1 MTFGVRMYNAKFDVA
16 SQSPQEII
24 TADVK
29 TFNFTEG
36 DVAVAQVEVGDKTAM
51 LQRKEELL
59 QAMRD
64 YSNARSLIL
73 MVLLV
78 TDIQREGSELLAVG
92 RTRAVERAFDRKLQD
107 GSLYLPGVLSRKKQV
122 IPLIAERL

>member
-1 MTFGVRMYNAKFDVA
+1 MT
-16 SQSPQEII
+16 
-24 TADVK
+24 
-29 TFNFTEG
+29 
-36 DVAVAQVEVGDKTAM
+36 AV
-51 LQRKEELL
+51 LLRKEELL

-64 YSNARSLIL
+64 YSDLHNLVL

-92 RTRAVERAFDRKLQD
+92 RTRVVERAFNCKLQD
-107 GSLYLPGVLSRKKQV
+107 GSVYLPGVLSRKKQV